1 MTTVT
6 AAGPEPP
13 MTDAATERITCMLA
27 DDHPAVLDSISR
39 VLSNQGFDVV
49 AQARDGEDAVKAI
62 EEKKPQVSII
72 DLRMPGMNGIAV
84 ARRVTHWTSVILY
97 TGYSDRTLLVEALDA
112 GVRGFVLKEAPLADL
127 TRAIDTVAKGGV
139 YVDPVLAGVL
149 ASGEATQQLSMLTQR
164 EREVLRLLADGLRNE
179 EIGQRLH
186 IAAETARAHIRNA
199 MRKLDADTRTH
210 AVAMALRQSLIE

>member
-6 AAGPEPP
+6 AAHDSPR
-13 MTDAATERITCMLA
+13 MTETDSITCLLA

-39 VLSNQGFDVV
+39 VLASQGFDVV
-49 AQARDGEDAVKAI
+49 AQARDGDDALKAI
-62 EEKKPQVSII
+62 EEQKPQVSIV
-72 DLRMPGMNGIAV
+72 DLRMPGMSGIAV
-84 ARRVTHWTSVILY
+84 ARRAARHTAVILY

-127 TRAIDTVAKGGV
+127 ARAIEIVAKGGV

-164 EREVLRLLADGLRNE
+164 EREVLRLLADGMRNE
-179 EIGQRLH
+179 EIGRRLH

-210 AVAMALRQSLIE
+210 AVAMALRQQLIE

>member
-1 MTTVT
+1 MTE
-6 AAGPEPP
+6 PE
-13 MTDAATERITCMLA
+13 TITCLLA

-39 VLSNQGFDVV
+39 VLASHGFDVV
-49 AQARDGEDAVKAI
+49 AQARDGEDALKAI
-62 EEKKPQVSII
+62 EERKPQVSIV
-72 DLRMPGMNGIAV
+72 DLRMPGMSGIAV
-84 ARRVTHWTSVILY
+84 ARRASRATSIILY
-97 TGYSDRTLLVEALDA
+97 TGYSERTLLVEALDA

-127 TRAIDTVAKGGV
+127 IRAIETVAKGGV

-164 EREVLRLLADGLRNE
+164 EREVLRLLADGMRNE
-179 EIGQRLH
+179 EIGRRLH

>member
-1 MTTVT
+1 MTTVNAT
-6 AAGPEPP
+6 AEPI
-13 MTDAATERITCMLA
+13 MTETERITCLLA
-27 DDHPAVLDSISR
+27 DDHRAVLDAISR
-39 VLSNQGFDVV
+39 VLRSQGFDVV
-49 AQARDGEDAVKAI
+49 AQARDGEDALKAI
-62 EEKKPQVSII
+62 EQQKPQVSIV
-72 DLRMPGMNGIAV
+72 DLRMPGMSGIAV
-84 ARRVTHWTSVILY
+84 ARRAARHTAVILY
-97 TGYSDRTLLVEALDA
+97 TGHSDRTLLIEALDA

-127 TRAIDTVAKGGV
+127 ARAIETVAKGGV

-179 EIGQRLH
+179 EIGRRLH

-210 AVAMALRQSLIE
+210 AVAVALRQQLIE